1 MPDFVTRVAVNP
13 VKAVHLDAGGVLR
26 VFRATV
32 APYDESFK
40 QLGGGASLNARVSLS
55 GRTVLIGQS
64 AVGSGLGRYVGG
76 LVPDVAF
83 RSDGSISPIGT
94 ASWVAGVE
102 HKVSPLVAMGAYYS
116 GVAVSTQ
123 VLPGRG
129 RALHRLRVSRRSNV
143 EQPPDPG
150 IDGHVFP
157 AGHENGAARLRST
170 RRADFVAEAG
180 ALVFRGRAAVG
191 QCLSCFSHSF
201 ATTCPD
207 SDECARVLTC
217 P

>member
-32 APYDESFK
+32 APYDESFR

-55 GRTVLIGQS
+55 GATALIGQG

-94 ASWVAGVE
+94 YVVGGGRGAQNVAAGGDGRLLQRGCGQ
-102 HKVSPLVAMGAYYS
+102 HP
-116 GVAVSTQ
+116 
-123 VLPGRG
+123 VLPWMRTGTSS
-129 RALHRLRVSRRSNV
+129 AS
-143 EQPPDPG
+143 D
-150 IDGHVFP
+150 FP
-157 AGHENGAARLRST
+157 ARQ
-170 RRADFVAEAG
+170 RRTTAG
-180 ALVFRGRAAVG
+180 SRK
-191 QCLSCFSHSF
+191 
-201 ATTCPD
+201 
-207 SDECARVLTC
+207 
-217 P
+217 